1 MTIIKP
7 NRLKKGSTIGIIA
20 PSSGIAALCP
30 KRFQRGIKAL
40 ERMGYHVVVGEHAS
54 KIEHYMAGTIAERLD
69 DLHQMFSNPKIDAII
84 TTIGGTC
91 SHQLLDKIDYELIKN
106 NPKIFMGYS
115 DITALHSAIY
125 EKTGLVTYLGP
136 AILPQL
142 GEFNGLMDY
151 TNDYF
156 KKTLVELD
164 TVKIN
169 SSSYRVLESLSW
181 DKKDTRE
188 RVKEINSGMQIFN
201 QGEAMGKII
210 AGNVGVMLLLAGT
223 EYFPNVDGAIL
234 CLEDD
239 EGECPESIDRYFTQL
254 RHMGIYDK
262 ISALVIGRFHP
273 SVGFGEDHDN
283 GLLQAILQR
292 ATEGFDFPIVYN
304 ADFGH
309 TDPMCILPNGIQ
321 ASIQANDNRIEFR
334 LLETAV
340 Q

>member
-1 MTIIKP
+1 MKP
-7 NRLKKGSTIGIIA
+7 KRLKVGSTIGIIA
-20 PSSGIAALCP
+20 PSSGIAADCP
-30 KRFQRGIKAL
+30 GRLQRGIEEIEKL
-40 ERMGYHVVVGEHAS
+40 GYKVVVGEYARNS
-54 KIEHYMAGTIAERLD
+54 DDYMAGTVDERLT
-69 DLHQMFSNPKIDAII
+69 DLHTMFNNPKIDAII

-91 SHQLLDKIDYELIKN
+91 SHQLLDKIDYELIKD

-115 DITALHSAIY
+115 DITALNSAIY
-125 EKTGLVTYLGP
+125 EKTGLVTFLGP
-136 AILPQL
+136 AILPQF

-151 TNDYF
+151 TYKYF
-156 KKTLVELD
+156 QNTLVEVN
-164 TVKIN
+164 TVEIN

-188 RVKEINSGMQIFN
+188 RVKESNAGMQIFK
-201 QGEAMGKII
+201 QGKAKGKII

-254 RHMGIYDK
+254 RHMRVFDK

-273 SVGFGEDHDN
+273 SVGFGDNHDN
-283 GLLQAILQR
+283 GLLNSILQR
-292 ATEGFDFPIVYN
+292 ATEGYDFPIVYN

-309 TDPMCILPNGIQ
+309 TDPMFILPNGIQ
-321 ASIQANDNRIEFR
+321 ASIQANEDGIEFR
-334 LLETAV
+334 FLETAV

>member
-1 MTIIKP
+1 M
-7 NRLKKGSTIGIIA
+7 A
-20 PSSGIAALCP
+20 PSSGIAADCP
-30 KRFQRGIKAL
+30 GRLQRGIEEIEKL
-40 ERMGYHVVVGEHAS
+40 GYKVVVGEYARKS
-54 KIEHYMAGTIAERLD
+54 DDYMAGTVDERLI
-69 DLHQMFSNPKIDAII
+69 DLHAMFSNPKIDAII

-115 DITALHSAIY
+115 DITALNSAIY
-125 EKTGLVTYLGP
+125 EKTGLVTFLGP
-136 AILPQL
+136 AVLPQF

-151 TNDYF
+151 TYKYF
-156 KKTLVELD
+156 QNTLVEVN
-164 TVKIN
+164 TVEIN

-188 RVKEINSGMQIFN
+188 RVKEFNTGMQIFK
-201 QGEAMGKII
+201 QGKAKGKII

-254 RHMGIYDK
+254 RHMRVFDK

-273 SVGFGEDHDN
+273 SVGFGDNHDN
-283 GLLQAILQR
+283 GLLYSILQR
-292 ATEGFDFPIVYN
+292 ATEGYDFPIVYN

-309 TDPMCILPNGIQ
+309 TDPMFILPNGIQ
-321 ASIQANDNRIEFR
+321 ASIQANKDGIEFR
-334 LLETAV
+334 FLETAV